1 MAGVGEVIAT
11 SISEA
16 NSSGVK
22 SFGVC
27 TVIGELA
34 IRRGN
39 SSFDKSLANLWANS
53 GSEARALGIITD
65 RLQRSVLFQ

>member
-27 TVIGELA
+27 TVIGELT
-34 IRRGN
+34 IRTWEL
-39 SSFDKSLANLWANS
+39 SD
-53 GSEARALGIITD
+53 
-65 RLQRSVLFQ
+65 